1 MPPSATGSRATKPRA
16 APSRAPKPRRR
27 NGRLGP
33 IRVPRRV
40 RREAPVL
47 HAALEGLYDAYTHP
61 DYVAPD
67 PLQLVRRYADPRDQE
82 VVGLIAATLAFGNV
96 KTILASA
103 EQVLQWLPTPHEDL
117 RQTPPE
123 VWPARLH
130 AFRHRYV
137 SGVEMAAL
145 LRGMH
150 HVLGR
155 HPTLG
160 EAFCAGLDPGDTT
173 VLPALERWVAALRAG
188 SGRPKNYLL
197 SDPARGSACKRL
209 LMYLRWM
216 VRADAV
222 DVGAWQNVGAHRLV
236 YPMDTHMHR
245 MARALGLTRRNTA
258 DLRAA
263 CEVTA
268 AMAHLAPADP
278 VRYDFCL
285 TRLGIRRDDDRDAF
299 VALCR
304 GQGGRAPW
312 WVTGGP

>member
-1 MPPSATGSRATKPRA
+1 MPPSATGSRATKPRPA
-16 APSRAPKPRRR
+16 KRRR
-27 NGRLGP
+27 RAGRLGP
-33 IRVPRRV
+33 IRVPPRV
-40 RREAPVL
+40 RREAPAL
-47 HAALEGLYDAYTHP
+47 SAALESLYAAYTQP
-61 DYVAPD
+61 AYVAPD
-67 PLQLVRRYADPRDQE
+67 PLQVVRRYADPRDQE

-96 KTILASA
+96 KGILASTG
-103 EQVLQWLPTPHEDL
+103 QVLQWLPAPHEDL
-117 RQTPPE
+117 RQTPPDA
-123 VWPARLH
+123 WAGRLH

-145 LRGMH
+145 LQGMH
-150 HVLGR
+150 HVLEQHG
-155 HPTLG
+155 TLG
-160 EAFCAGLDPGDTT
+160 DAFRAGLGPHDKT

-188 SGRPKNYLL
+188 AALSKNYLL

-216 VRADAV
+216 VRDDAV
-222 DVGAWQNVGAHRLV
+222 DTGAWQDVGAHRLI

-263 CEVTA
+263 REVTV
-268 AMAHLAPADP
+268 AMAHLAPQDP

-285 TRLGIRRDDDRDAF
+285 TRLGIRRDADLDAF

-312 WVTGGP
+312 WLHEGA